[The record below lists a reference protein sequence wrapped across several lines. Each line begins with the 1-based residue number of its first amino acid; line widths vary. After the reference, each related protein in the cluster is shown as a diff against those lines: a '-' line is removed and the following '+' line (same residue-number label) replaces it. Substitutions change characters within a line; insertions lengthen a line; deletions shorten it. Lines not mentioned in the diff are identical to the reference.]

1 MLLMIAQHPSTT
13 FVSSGFTHPVCEGVG
28 YSPMPTNQDIRRANL
43 ATLLEECAQELGD
56 TRGAA
61 AELARRTGVAAPMI
75 SQTLNQKP
83 HHGGAARKIGD
94 KTARR
99 LERGMNKE
107 QGWLDID
114 HGPAVLSAGEHAM
127 LATYRALTPEQRDV
141 LMLTAAEY
149 ARLNRSADIDVLQAD
164 PAPITRQ

>member
-1 MLLMIAQHPSTT
+1 MMPQAPALQI
-13 FVSSGFTHPVCEGVG
+13 VSSGFTHPTFEGVACC
-28 YSPMPTNQDIRRANL
+28 MPTNQDIRRANL
-43 ATLLEECAQELGD
+43 AALLEECAQELGD

-83 HHGGAARKIGD
+83 HQGGAARKIGD

-107 QGWLDID
+107 SGWMDID
-114 HGPAVLSAGEHAM
+114 HSPAVLSAAEHVM
-127 LATYRALTPEQRDV
+127 LATYRALTAEQREV
-141 LMLTAAEY
+141 LLMTASEY
-149 ARLNRSADIDVLQAD
+149 ARLNRGASQEAA
-164 PAPITRQ
+164 PAFPEPVTRQ